1 MQPQIWPRVR
11 TAFPGPD
18 GFTIPDLVG
27 RVFTPGAPD
36 RAWCQDIT
44 YIPTGEGWL
53 DLASVI
59 DIGSRRMLGC
69 SMANHMRTELV
80 LDVLDM
86 AITPRRSRR
95 RRDSSRGSPQYTF
108 NDYLDH

>member
-1 MQPQIWPRVR
+1 
-11 TAFPGPD
+11 
-18 GFTIPDLVG
+18 
-27 RVFTPGAPD
+27 
-36 RAWCQDIT
+36 
-44 YIPTGEGWL
+44 
-53 DLASVI
+53 
-59 DIGSRRMLGC
+59 MLGC